1 MAVLVT
7 LQPGFGLPAA
17 EFAVGISIKMDF
29 VAFMAQS
36 LGGDESSV
44 GKPRRKVSM
53 DRIDPFF
60 GRVAGAFC
68 EMSHLACQEGHPG
81 DLQLLS
87 KTAD

>member
-1 MAVLVT
+1 MTRAVVVVGNRVAAVSVSGRAQ
-7 LQPGFGLPAA
+7 LQPGFRITAA

-44 GKPRRKVSM
+44 GKPRRKVAM

-60 GRVAGAFC
+60 GRVPGEFC
-68 EMSHLACQEGHPG
+68 EMSHFA
-81 DLQLLS
+81 
-87 KTAD
+87 